1 MNDMGPA
8 ERKRLNF
15 ETIAKL
21 GHAPEHAFNMQKFRE
36 EVMPAH
42 QKAHEEFM
50 RKSPAAKKA
59 WDMQEKKE
67 MTPHDVNQHPEVK
80 RYEHEFMRKTPA
92 MSSVFGSNPGAPAF
106 RPVANKGGKKTKRK
120 MHKKSKKSK
129 KTMRKKNRAKK
140 SQKKRGMRR

>member
-8 ERKRLNF
+8 ERKRLNR
-15 ETIAKL
+15 EVLEKL
-21 GHAPEHAFNMQKFRE
+21 GHGPEHAFNMQKFRE

-59 WDMQEKKE
+59 WDMQEEKE
-67 MTPHDVNQHPEVK
+67 MTPHDLNQHPEVK
-80 RYEHEFMRKTPA
+80 RYEYEFMRKTPA
-92 MSSVFGSNPGAPAF
+92 MRSAFGSNPAAPVF
-106 RPVANKGGKKTKRK
+106 RPMAKKGGKKSKRK

-129 KTMRKKNRAKK
+129 KTMRKKTRAKK
-140 SQKKRGMRR
+140 SHKKRGMRR

>member
-8 ERKRLNF
+8 ERKRLNM
-15 ETIAKL
+15 EVAEKL

-50 RKSPAAKKA
+50 RKSLAAKKA
-59 WDMQEKKE
+59 WHMQEEKE
-67 MTPHDVNQHPEVK
+67 MTPDDVNKHPEVM

-92 MSSVFGSNPGAPAF
+92 MRSVFGSNPGAPAF
-106 RPVANKGGKKTKRK
+106 RRAANKGGMKSKRK
-120 MHKKSKKSK
+120 MHKKSKKPK
-129 KTMRKKNRAKK
+129 KTMRKKTRAKK
-140 SQKKRGMRR
+140 SHKKRGTRR